1 MWKETLAALAGTLL
15 LLQASPAAAEYPDK
29 PIHLYVGFVPG
40 GGTDVSARIVAQK
53 LSTILKQQIV
63 IENKPGASGL
73 IAADMVAK
81 AEPDGYTL
89 LLANMQSTVAAP
101 YVLPTSFDP
110 IKDFTPVRYI
120 GTVPNVLVINPTRRD
135 FKSVQDLVKAARAKP
150 GALTYASSGMGSP
163 QHLTAAQFSQ
173 IEKVEMVHVPYKGSG
188 QAVADLLGGQVDL
201 NFDTLP
207 GVIGQIQ
214 AGKLRPLAVTGA
226 QRSARLPDVPTLAEA
241 GVKGVDVVQWYAVL
255 APGKLPKP
263 VLDRLDAALAET
275 LKDPSVRAKLADQGM
290 DVGGGP
296 DTPAAFRAYVDAEWA
311 KYGRLTRSL
320 GMTKEQADGRA
331 AKQ

>member
-1 MWKETLAALAGTLL
+1 MLKKALVAISSMLALTQAG
-15 LLQASPAAAEYPDK
+15 PAAAAYPDK
-29 PIHLYVGFVPG
+29 PIRLIVGFVPG
-40 GGTDVSARIVAQK
+40 GGTDVSARIVAQR
-53 LSTILKQQIV
+53 LSAILKQQIV

-81 AEPDGYTL
+81 SEPDGYTL

-101 YVLPTSFDP
+101 YVLPSSFDP

-120 GTVPNVLVINPTRRD
+120 GSVPNVLVVNPTRHD
-135 FKSVQDLVKAARAKP
+135 FKSVQDLINAARKKP
-150 GALTYASSGMGSP
+150 GGLTYASSGLGSP
-163 QHLTAAQFSQ
+163 QHLTAARFSQ

-214 AGKLRPLAVTGA
+214 AGKLRPLAVTSPE
-226 QRSARLPDVPTLAEA
+226 RTPRLPDVPTLAEA
-241 GVKGVDVVQWYAVL
+241 GVKGVDVLQWYAVL
-255 APGKLPKP
+255 APGKLPRP
-263 VLDRLDAALAET
+263 VLEQLDQALAQT
-275 LKDPSVRAKLADQGM
+275 LKDPDVRAKLADQGM

-296 DTPAAFRAYVDAEWA
+296 ETPAAFQTYLEQEWA
-311 KYGRLTRSL
+311 RYGKLTASL
-320 GMTKEQADGRA
+320 GLTKEQA
-331 AKQ
+331 KQ